1 MLYID
6 WFESPIGFVEIS
18 ATDNGVSS
26 VFFVQKVRE
35 RNGNFMTSSAK
46 KQLLEYFAGTRVN
59 FDLVLEPTGT
69 DFQKSVWKQLQTIK
83 YGQTISYKD
92 VAQKIVNP
100 KAVRAVGAANG
111 RNPISIV
118 IPCHR
123 VIAASGQLSGYAG
136 GVERKAWLLDHEKK
150 KDR

>member
-123 VIAASGQLSGYAG
+123 VIAASGQLSGLCGWSRA
-136 GVERKAWLLDHEKK
+136 
-150 KDR
+150 